1 MSWGR
6 GRRPVGLAGFG
17 KGQRLVYVV
26 VALPFASY
34 DGWLWG
40 FLFVVGSLW
49 LHVILLAVLNLLTG
63 GLLSQAF
70 DMGFDVYVRWNV
82 PLIAFMDVSFLY
94 VSCRVMRH
102 LPAYVR

>member
-1 MSWGR
+1 
-6 GRRPVGLAGFG
+6 
-17 KGQRLVYVV
+17 
-26 VALPFASY
+26 
-34 DGWLWG
+34 
-40 FLFVVGSLW
+40 VGSLW

-82 PLIAFMDVSFLY
+82 SLIAFMDVSFLY

-102 LPAYVR
+102 SPAYVRGCG